1 MALLRQMILHD
12 LWKLT
17 VMHEKSGFQGLDNV
31 TVIIVCFCFVQR
43 NFSSRSS
50 WVSMQDL
57 PSCTC

>member
-43 NFSSRSS
+43 DFSSRSS
-50 WVSMQDL
+50 WV
-57 PSCTC
+57 